1 MRTEDILDAIET
13 ALTGLATTGNN
24 VQREQAYDIDAA
36 AIPAIVI
43 YEGEDAVTDQ
53 LMQSF
58 IDWDLIVDID
68 VISRGDK
75 DSAITEIN
83 TMRGEVH
90 AALMADYQLGLS
102 AIVKY
107 IEATGT
113 TRPEV
118 SSEGDRPIVRQRLTY
133 TVKYRTNWANFS

>member
-90 AALMADYQLGLS
+90 AALMVDYQLGLPT
-102 AIVKY
+102 IVKY

-133 TVKYRTNWANFS
+133 TFKYRTIWANFS